1 MPRGIT
7 AQEASA
13 RLESAG
19 FANADRYAKGVQG
32 KGGAWFSG
40 ASKAGANYQQGV
52 QAAIAADKF
61 GKGVRDAGSQSYDL
75 GVTQKGTANWPT
87 GMQQAGGKYQRKIAK
102 FQPLWDQALPTP
114 GGPKRSPANV
124 KRMQENMDRFVRT
137 AGA

>member
-7 AQEASA
+7 AQEAAA

-19 FANADRYAKGVQG
+19 FANAARYTKGVQG

-61 GKGVRDAGSQSYDL
+61 GKGVRDAGAAAYDS
-75 GVTQKGTANWPT
+75 GVQQKGSQNWPT
-87 GMQQAGGKYQRKIAK
+87 GMQQAGDKYQRKIAK
-102 FQPLWDQALPTP
+102 FVPLWDQALPTP
-114 GGPKRSPANV
+114 GGAKRSPANV

-137 AGA
+137 SGA